1 MAPEG
6 KKTPG
11 LDQSVQDFKA
21 QPDRDPEK
29 LNDDVKVKFIEKF
42 KKNEIIPISSFVFR
56 NPKAAL

>member
-1 MAPEG
+1 MASEG

-29 LNDDVKVKFIEKF
+29 LNDDVKVKIYWKI
-42 KKNEIIPISSFVFR
+42 KKKWDNPYIIFL
-56 NPKAAL
+56 NPKAA

>member
-29 LNDDVKVKFIEKF
+29 LNDDVKVKI
-42 KKNEIIPISSFVFR
+42 KKKWDNPYIIFR
-56 NPKAAL
+56 FSKS

>member
-29 LNDDVKVKFIEKF
+29 LNDDVKVKISNQSREFENKL
-42 KKNEIIPISSFVFR
+42 IPISSFLFL
-56 NPKAAL
+56 NS